1 MVVTCSSSLKLSLL
15 SLCSVLRILLQL
27 LLLLIDVTL
36 GALRLCCSRGLG
48 GDLLLQLIGTIDHSH
63 PITVV
68 GFGGKQVLLF
78 SLSTLSG
85 CLLGRAFGRASK

>member
-36 GALRLCCSRGLG
+36 GALLFEAGA
-48 GDLLLQLIGTIDHSH
+48 DLLLQLIGTIDHSH

>member
-36 GALRLCCSRGLG
+36 GALLFEGG